1 MPMSANSKNSPG
13 GEAGSSPGRSLPRLP
28 PLRALAAFKAAA
40 QHASFAKGAAE
51 LGVTPSAISHQ
62 VQQLEDFLGVAL
74 FRRQAGRAVLTAA
87 GRTYA
92 GEIEQAF
99 SAIAAA
105 TERVAPQSQREHLVV
120 ASSPSFAVKWLQP
133 RMQSFLR
140 SHPEARI
147 RISTLSERDDIESER
162 FDLAITY
169 GRPAH
174 TAMSIEPFLLEC
186 LRPLCSPELAASIG
200 LRTPRDL
207 ARTTL
212 IHSVNALTWA
222 DYLRRVGEVALRP
235 RNELWL
241 DRSLMAVEAAV
252 SGLGVVLESEVL
264 AADELRDGRLIA
276 PFAEQGFAVETTSYF
291 LIRPLGVSRGSLA
304 RAFEA
309 WLLETITA
317 ENLAKATARQP
328 TGHSAK
334 TS

>member
-1 MPMSANSKNSPG
+1 
-13 GEAGSSPGRSLPRLP
+13 
-28 PLRALAAFKAAA
+28 
-40 QHASFAKGAAE
+40 
-51 LGVTPSAISHQ
+51 
-62 VQQLEDFLGVAL
+62 
-74 FRRQAGRAVLTAA
+74 
-87 GRTYA
+87 
-92 GEIEQAF
+92 
-99 SAIAAA
+99 
-105 TERVAPQSQREHLVV
+105 
-120 ASSPSFAVKWLQP
+120 
-133 RMQSFLR
+133 MQSFLR

-174 TAMSIEPFLLEC
+174 TAMSIEPFLLES

-241 DRSLMAVEAAV
+241 DRSLMAVEAAI

-276 PFAEQGFAVETTSYF
+276 PFTEHGFAVETTSYF
-291 LIRPLGVSRGSLA
+291 LIRPLGISRGSLA

-317 ENLAKATARQP
+317 ENLAKATTGQP
-328 TGHSAK
+328 TERSAK
-334 TS
+334 KS